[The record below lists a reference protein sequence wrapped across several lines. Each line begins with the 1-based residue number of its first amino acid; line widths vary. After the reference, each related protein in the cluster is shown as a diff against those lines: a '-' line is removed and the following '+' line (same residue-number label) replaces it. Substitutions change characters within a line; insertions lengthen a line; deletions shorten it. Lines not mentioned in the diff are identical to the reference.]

1 MTGYKTEQKKELI
14 DFLKKNSHRAFT
26 IDEMCQA
33 MNEDPALIS
42 PPGKSTVYRLIPK
55 LLEDNTI
62 KQFSNSTNKRVYQI
76 VSGEGCSCHIHL
88 KCTKCGRI
96 LHTTSELTAEL
107 SGRIAASEEFSID
120 TCQTVLFGLCKN
132 CL

>member
-14 DFLKKNSHRAFT
+14 SFLRKNSHRAFT
-26 IDEMCQA
+26 IDEMCKA
-33 MNEDPALIS
+33 MDDDPTLIS

-62 KQFSNSTNKRVYQI
+62 KQFSNNTNRRVYQI
-76 VSGEGCSCHIHL
+76 VGDEGCHRHIHL
-88 KCTKCGRI
+88 KCTRCGKI
-96 LHTTSELTAEL
+96 LHTTAEVTDSL
-107 SGRIAASEEFSID
+107 CKSIASSNDFCISTGE
-120 TCQTVLFGLCKN
+120 TVLFGLCKD

>member
-14 DFLKKNSHRAFT
+14 SFLRKNSHRAFT

-33 MNEDPALIS
+33 MNDDPTLIS

-62 KQFSNSTNKRVYQI
+62 KQFSSSTNRRVYQI
-76 VSGEGCSCHIHL
+76 VAGEGCSSHIHL
-88 KCTKCGRI
+88 KCTKCGKI
-96 LHTTSELTAEL
+96 IHTTAEVTTTL
-107 SGRIAASEEFSID
+107 CQSIASSNDFCINTGE
-120 TCQTVLFGLCKN
+120 TVLFGTCKD